1 MFKIFNLIDEY
12 VIENSWEI
20 LLTIKDIDWEKNYEI
35 IFHCLLKIRS
45 KINVNNENTNIEDE
59 CKLDHILNYLLRFT
73 KIKDKNNLLT
83 IINLILKIFIKFS
96 FFDENIDWFYK
107 NRKYFYGIF
116 EFYEEDKQENI
127 LKIINC
133 FVKDKKLFTYQDEQF
148 IRFLNNFQ
156 ITTQS
161 DNVQKQINF
170 FFSSFYTL
178 LYRNTLAKNI
188 RLIKRK
194 LPGNIKF
201 LLILILFSF

>member
-96 FFDENIDWFYK
+96 L
-107 NRKYFYGIF
+107 R
-116 EFYEEDKQENI
+116 
-127 LKIINC
+127 
-133 FVKDKKLFTYQDEQF
+133 
-148 IRFLNNFQ
+148 
-156 ITTQS
+156 
-161 DNVQKQINF
+161 
-170 FFSSFYTL
+170 
-178 LYRNTLAKNI
+178 
-188 RLIKRK
+188 
-194 LPGNIKF
+194 
-201 LLILILFSF
+201 